1 MLQKYLN
8 TRMSRQ
14 HAARRV
20 NISMARRF
28 TIAVGLDTN
37 WSEFRRSSVQTAS
50 GQNIVSAAKVIIKII
65 HQLIAI
71 LSVEATL
78 ARAGFCNTT

>member
-20 NISMARRF
+20 NISMVRRF
-28 TIAVGLDTN
+28 TIAVRLDTY
-37 WSEFRRSSVQTAS
+37 WWEFRRSSVQTAS
-50 GQNIVSAAKVIIKII
+50 GQNIVSAARVMKKII
-65 HQLIAI
+65 H
-71 LSVEATL
+71 
-78 ARAGFCNTT
+78 